1 MNRIMKGIGL
11 LIILLFLSLYF
22 SKYINYN
29 HNTSVL
35 TDAAIQQ
42 FEKDLKN
49 GKKIIPSN
57 YLPEEKNYNNRVCNI
72 GRKASSLIEKS
83 FNKLLR
89 YSLRYL
95 DDLNE

>member
-1 MNRIMKGIGL
+1 MNTVRVFAEGVAKQI
-11 LIILLFLSLYF
+11 
-22 SKYINYN
+22 
-29 HNTSVL
+29 
-35 TDAAIQQ
+35 
-42 FEKDLKN
+42 
-49 GKKIIPSN
+49 SN